1 MLMRMKREGERSV
14 VVLMSEAACLFC
26 FKCCLA
32 AYKTCAHLP
41 HALTLRMDHFDL
53 VDLFVDSLTLLELN
67 IKAQLLTKNI

>member
-41 HALTLRMDHFDL
+41 HTLTLRMDHFD
-53 VDLFVDSLTLLELN
+53 F
-67 IKAQLLTKNI
+67 